1 MLFYL
6 KQLFCNDI
14 FTLKRLNFNSIKK
27 VITLLIIKKNL
38 TDRILKIIYQNKIV
52 TLWSI
57 KIYMR
62 EN

>member
-14 FTLKRLNFNSIKK
+14 FTLKRLNFDSIKK

-52 TLWSI
+52 TL
-57 KIYMR
+57 
-62 EN
+62 